1 MTVAKEAW
9 ESNLLASR
17 APSYSQVLWTYF
29 LEDLLSLPGFHRFVY
44 CAWHRKQGCWLY
56 RGTGILLG
64 KYIFRAVNQ
73 ENNCRDPRARVLMR
87 EQRGRWHSFAS
98 DWWVE
103 EILFTNVNRSFF
115 RELSFFHSQLLNVYF
130 THSFNHSF
138 NNYLSSS
145 SCVLCTKVIKTESDF
160 QNLGV

>member
-1 MTVAKEAW
+1 
-9 ESNLLASR
+9 
-17 APSYSQVLWTYF
+17 
-29 LEDLLSLPGFHRFVY
+29 
-44 CAWHRKQGCWLY
+44 
-56 RGTGILLG
+56 
-64 KYIFRAVNQ
+64 
-73 ENNCRDPRARVLMR
+73 MR
-87 EQRGRWHSFAS
+87 EQEADGIHLHP

-103 EILFTNVNRSFF
+103 EILFTDINRSFF

-160 QNLGV
+160 QRSQSLIGEKDN